1 MSPLQRTTEIRL
13 TQVSLAVTAGAMAM
27 LAWST
32 SEVAWTAM
40 EQGKLGRIF
49 EAILFGV
56 LAGFLVYGN
65 LCYQVA
71 RLGQL
76 TRTRAHQ
83 RSRMDSP
90 VPFVR
95 ESAPAVTVLVP
106 SYKEEIPVIRQT
118 LLSAALQ
125 DYPNK
130 RVVLLLDDPPNPKTR
145 QDRRELWAGRTLP
158 FDLQTLLK
166 EPAEYLTQ
174 AHAAFLDRR
183 TAAIRSIADECMRLS
198 ECFRWASAW
207 FETQA

>member
-1 MSPLQRTTEIRL
+1 MMSSTQKTTELRW
-13 TQVSLAVTAGAMAM
+13 TQVSLAVTAVATAS

-32 SEVAWTAM
+32 GDVAWTAA
-40 EQGKLGRIF
+40 EQGQIGRFF
-49 EAILFGV
+49 EAILFGA

-71 RLGQL
+71 RFGRLA
-76 TRTRAHQ
+76 RPHAHQ
-83 RSRMDSP
+83 RFRMDSP
-90 VPFVR
+90 VPFIR
-95 ESAPAVTVLVP
+95 KSAPAVTVLVP

-145 QDRRELWAGRTLP
+145 HDRKALWAGRTLP

-166 EPAEYLTQ
+166 EPAF
-174 AHAAFLDRR
+174 AFC
-183 TAAIRSIADECMRLS
+183 RSMR
-198 ECFRWASAW
+198 
-207 FETQA
+207 